1 MVVLLIGTVW
11 LVLSLLTAA
20 LFVAVVRGFRG
31 GAVASGTG
39 EPRHIDV
46 PAPRAAEQPVPQKA
60 GAGR

>member
-11 LVLSLLTAA
+11 LALSLLAA
-20 LFVAVVRGFRG
+20 ASFVAVVRGGG

-46 PAPRAAEQPVPQKA
+46 PAPRAAEQPVRQKA
-60 GAGR
+60 GAGP

>member
-1 MVVLLIGTVW
+1 MVVLQIGTVW
-11 LVLSLLTAA
+11 LVLSVLTAA
-20 LFVAVVRGFRG
+20 LFVAVVRGGGG

-46 PAPRAAEQPVPQKA
+46 PAPRAEQPVPQKA

>member
-11 LVLSLLTAA
+11 LALALLTAA
-20 LFVAVVRGFRG
+20 LFVAVVRGGG
-31 GAVASGTG
+31 GAVASGTA

-46 PAPRAAEQPVPQKA
+46 PEPPVRQKA